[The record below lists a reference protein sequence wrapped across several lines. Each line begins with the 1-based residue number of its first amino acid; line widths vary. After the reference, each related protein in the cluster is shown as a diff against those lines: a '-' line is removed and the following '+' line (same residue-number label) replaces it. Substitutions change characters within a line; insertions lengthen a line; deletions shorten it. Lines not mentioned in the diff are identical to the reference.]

1 MRRRT
6 NRHAELRR
14 HKRKMKQR
22 YGHGL
27 YTTYR
32 TNLKLHEQEC
42 RDEYGDMPNAR
53 NGGYD
58 YWKIYY
64 LTGPRQYAKDCTN
77 RVIRA
82 MYRDLFRKMNKE
94 DMDEI
99 QAYHGADYEKAYDYA
114 WTIW

>member
-6 NRHAELRR
+6 NRYTELRK

-32 TNLKLHEQEC
+32 TNLKMHEQEC
-42 RDEYGDMPNAR
+42 REKYGDMRNAR

-64 LTGPRQYAKDCTN
+64 LTGPRQYAKFCTN

-82 MYRDLFRKMNKE
+82 MYRDLLRNLTE
-94 DMDEI
+94 DDMEDI
-99 QAYHGADYEKAYDYA
+99 QAFNGSDYEKAFDYD